1 MTDFVRPK
9 PPVLLSIYELFER
22 PVELVV
28 PKWQRDYSW
37 SADEQVQALLDDF
50 TDFILSEE
58 SSYLLGSIITYPAQ
72 PNVHAIV
79 DGQQRCVTLYTLLV
93 ACRDV
98 FRNMLIRESH
108 EIEKAEREKRELL
121 FRLES
126 LVMKSHPTD
135 SGGVR
140 ARVHLEY
147 GSGDEALISIAFG
160 LPRPSGILSNTQ
172 NNILAA
178 YDKCKDY
185 LLEKNQTSETL
196 STYIRTILD
205 GTFLVETNVG
215 DHRQAV
221 DIFFK
226 MNVRGLDL
234 EGADYLK
241 NFLFQQLDS
250 SEYDALS
257 DKWAAMSK
265 CLRGAD
271 GTNKKL
277 KSPEFFL
284 RNWAIVNNGEKM
296 NGDKAVFEYWQKLLK
311 SKAEMKTFMGSIE
324 SQAQTY
330 SSIVSYRLL
339 GTKTKNPDMEAAEF
353 LKGSQ
358 FIPALMAGSHLDE
371 YQYFSGII
379 GYRYLLY
386 VLSSE
391 PTSRFESLVPRW
403 SNSISRFA
411 ASASPE
417 RIEKALSGLDGFQFD
432 QDQMRELNLKLHAL
446 DGISDARKVRL
457 ILSLISENW
466 DYGAVDFSEYLKKFT
481 VKKRLGFELD
491 MIMSLS
497 ELSETGIDANHPDYK
512 KYRSMGNFTLVNGQL
527 SHFSSKKARAKSAL
541 YSNDKNI
548 LTIGLSGLP
557 CPPNFDYDLDAL
569 RENQDYSVDDW
580 NLDTIET
587 RTDTL
592 VNEFLDTF
600 PTCMIGDAS

>member
-1 MTDFVRPK
+1 
-9 PPVLLSIYELFER
+9 
-22 PVELVV
+22 
-28 PKWQRDYSW
+28 
-37 SADEQVQALLDDF
+37 
-50 TDFILSEE
+50 
-58 SSYLLGSIITYPAQ
+58 
-72 PNVHAIV
+72 
-79 DGQQRCVTLYTLLV
+79 
-93 ACRDV
+93 
-98 FRNMLIRESH
+98 
-108 EIEKAEREKRELL
+108 
-121 FRLES
+121 
-126 LVMKSHPTD
+126 
-135 SGGVR
+135 
-140 ARVHLEY
+140 VHLEY

-185 LLEKNQTSETL
+185 LLEKNQSSDTL

-205 GTFLVETNVG
+205 GTYLVETNVG

-250 SEYDALS
+250 TEYDALS

-265 CLRGAD
+265 FLRSSD

-311 SKAEMKTFMGSIE
+311 SKSEMKTFMGSIE

-339 GTKTKNPDMEAAEF
+339 GSKTKNPDMEAAEY

-403 SNSISRFA
+403 SKAISKFA
-411 ASASPE
+411 SSASPE
-417 RIEKALSGLDGFQFD
+417 RIEKALSGLEGFQFN
-432 QDQMRELNLKLHAL
+432 QDQMSELNLKLRAI
-446 DGISDARKVRL
+446 DGVSDARKVRL
-457 ILSLISENW
+457 ILSLLSENW

-491 MIMSLS
+491 MIMNLS
-497 ELSETGIDANHPDYK
+497 ELSEAGVDANHPDYK
-512 KYRSMGNFTLVNGQL
+512 KYKSIGNFTLVNGQL
-527 SHFSSKKARAKSAL
+527 SHFSGKKARAKSAL

-557 CPPNFDYDLDAL
+557 CPPNFEYDLDAL
-569 RENQDYSVDDW
+569 REVHDYSVDDW
-580 NLDTIET
+580 DLETIES
-587 RTDTL
+587 RTETIVD
-592 VNEFLDTF
+592 EFLSTF
-600 PTCMIGDAS
+600 PSCMISE

>member
-1 MTDFVRPK
+1 MTEYVRPK
-9 PPVLLSIYELFER
+9 NPLLLSIYELFER

-50 TDFILSEE
+50 SDFLLSDD
-58 SSYLLGSIITYPAQ
+58 SSYLLGSIITYPASE
-72 PNVHAIV
+72 NVHAIV

-98 FRNMLIRESH
+98 LRNHLIREN
-108 EIEKAEREKRELL
+108 AELSDSPRYQKELL
-121 FRLES
+121 ARLES
-126 LVMKSHPTD
+126 LVMKSQP
-135 SGGVR
+135 SQNGGVR

-147 GSGDEALISIAFG
+147 GNGDEALISIAFG
-160 LPRPSGILSNTQ
+160 LPRPTGILSNTQ

-178 YDKCKDY
+178 YDKCRDY
-185 LLEKNQTSETL
+185 LSEKHNSSNSLTL
-196 STYIRTILD
+196 YIHAILD

-241 NFLFQQLDS
+241 NFLFQQLES

-257 DKWAAMSK
+257 EKWAGMSK
-265 CLRGAD
+265 SLRSSD

-296 NGDKAVFEYWQKLLK
+296 NGDKAVFEYWQKTLK
-311 SKAEMKTFMGSIE
+311 SKSELTTFMNTIE

-330 SSIVSYRLL
+330 SSIASYRLL
-339 GTKTKNPDMEAAEF
+339 NLKTKNPDMEAAEF

-358 FIPALMAGSHLDE
+358 FIPALMAGSHLQE
-371 YQYFSGII
+371 YQYFSGVI

-403 SNSISRFA
+403 SKSILKI
-411 ASASPE
+411 ASSATPD
-417 RIEKALSGLDGFQFD
+417 RIDKALSLLEGFQFN
-432 QDQMRELNLKLHAL
+432 QDQMNELNVKMRAL

-457 ILSLISENW
+457 ILSMISEGW
-466 DYGAVDFSEYLKKFT
+466 DDGLVVFSEYLKKFT
-481 VKKRLGFELD
+481 LKKRNGFELD
-491 MIMSLS
+491 MVMNLQ
-497 ELSETGIDANHPDYK
+497 ELSEVGIDANHSDYK
-512 KYRSMGNFTLVNGQL
+512 KYRSIGNFTLVNGQL
-527 SHFSSKKARAKSAL
+527 THFNNKKARAKGGL

-557 CPPNFDYDLDAL
+557 CPPNYEYDLESL
-569 RENQDYSVDDW
+569 RDKHDFTVDDW
-580 NLDTIET
+580 TLSVIED
-587 RTDTL
+587 RTALL
-592 VNEFLDTF
+592 VDEFLGTF
-600 PTCMIGDAS
+600 PDCMINSR